1 MLNTLHGRYR
11 IQAVAELTGV
21 PASTLR
27 QWERRY
33 GVPSPDR
40 SASSY
45 RLYSQADVEHI
56 RRMKALAATGV
67 PPSEA
72 ARLIAAEEDAA
83 ERAPDRPE
91 VAADAAPG
99 PSGATI
105 DDVDPYLDLRRRML
119 TAIGGYDHATLTAI
133 CRRLLYMDGATTLFE
148 RVVAP
153 VMREVGQRW
162 HQGTLTV
169 AQEHLASEALGQ
181 VVRQLLPVVQPPD
194 DAPTALL
201 ACFRDELHTLPLYG
215 VAFRLAHAGHRTVVL
230 GARTPPD
237 ALAAAV
243 ARIEPTLVGLST
255 TVAPPVAA
263 ARALVDAYA
272 AACRDVPWLV
282 GGRGARAIEALVT
295 AAGGHLAASDPTAL
309 PAQLERLTGAA
320 RRRSG

>member
-1 MLNTLHGRYR
+1 MKTPTGRYR
-11 IQAVAELTGV
+11 IQAVAETTGV
-21 PASTLR
+21 PAATLR

-40 SASSY
+40 TASSY
-45 RLYSQADVEHI
+45 RVYSDADVEDI
-56 RRMKALAATGV
+56 QRMQALAATGV
-67 PPSEA
+67 SPSEA
-72 ARLIAAEEDAA
+72 ARIITAERAAA
-83 ERAPDRPE
+83 ERPTRGD
-91 VAADAAPG
+91 ADAAP
-99 PSGATI
+99 PTAGATV
-105 DDVDPYLDLRRRML
+105 DDVDPYLDLRRRLL
-119 TAIGGYDHATLTAI
+119 TAIEGYDHATLAST

-169 AQEHLASEALGQ
+169 AQEHLASEAIGQ

-215 VAFRLAHAGHRTVVL
+215 VAFRLAHARHRTVVL

-255 TVAPPVAA
+255 TVAPPIDTAQV
-263 ARALVDAYA
+263 LVEAYA
-272 AACRDVPWLV
+272 AACGDVPWVV
-282 GGRGARAIEALVT
+282 GGRGARAIEPLVI
-295 AAGGHLAASDPTAL
+295 AAGGHLAESDPSAL
-309 PAQLERLTGAA
+309 PTQLDRLTKSA